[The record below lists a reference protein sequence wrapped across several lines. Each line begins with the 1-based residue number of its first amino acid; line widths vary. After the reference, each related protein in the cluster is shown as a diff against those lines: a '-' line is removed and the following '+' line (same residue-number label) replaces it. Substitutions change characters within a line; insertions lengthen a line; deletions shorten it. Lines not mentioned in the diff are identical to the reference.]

1 MVQRIKKP
9 TCWKNDV
16 PKMFEHKVEPLDTL
30 NHLVEKNVVTGVY
43 QLGPS
48 FCFELEPNVGA
59 TMIASEEVQA

>member
-1 MVQRIKKP
+1 
-9 TCWKNDV
+9 V
-16 PKMFEHKVEPLDTL
+16 PKMFEHKVEPLDML

-59 TMIASEEVQA
+59 PMIASEEVQA